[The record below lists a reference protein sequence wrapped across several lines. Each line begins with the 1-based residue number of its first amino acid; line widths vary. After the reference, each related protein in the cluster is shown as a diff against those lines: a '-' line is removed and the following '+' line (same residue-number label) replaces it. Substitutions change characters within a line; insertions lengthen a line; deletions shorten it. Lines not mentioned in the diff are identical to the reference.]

1 MKLLLKAAK
10 LTRRHCILF
19 ILTFLTLIG
28 LMIGNYMEVLTLGVL
43 SDTGVDFFTLFPSE
57 KEKEKRGGKISFS
70 DVEEKWKAIDKEE
83 EGIITKEKVE
93 RYLLTQKREVNSLN
107 RFNRFM
113 YKIKY
118 KIKRFLRIQETIKV
132 FIVLL
137 FFVASFKAFFLFFSR
152 FTTQMLSIQISRS
165 LKERYFD
172 HIQHLPMSF
181 YQKYNIGTL
190 SSRVSGDANQIAH
203 SMNSFITN
211 YLQTPLTILG
221 ALVIC
226 FSLSWQLSIVIFFG
240 LPMIAIPVIFVTR
253 KVKKITRQLQRNQE
267 RFSSVLIDFL
277 AGIQTVKMFAM
288 EAFSF
293 KKYKEQNN
301 QMAKLETK
309 TAKYD
314 LLTRPILHTITT
326 ACLASVMI
334 FGLHILHMKVSELI
348 VFVGMLHLFYEP
360 VKKFAEENS
369 NIQKGVVAAER
380 LYEVLNIRPKIQN
393 SFNAISLPPLKKSI
407 EFEKVHF
414 RYEDQWILKD
424 LSFRINKGETVA
436 LVGETGV
443 GKSTVVQLL
452 PRLYEVQKG
461 VIRIDG
467 KPLQAYSQKSLRK
480 QIAFVPQ
487 KPFLFYDTIEANIAH
502 GGSFSQEEI
511 ILAARKAYAHEFIEL
526 LPKGYGTML
535 AETGKNFSGGQQQR
549 LAIAR
554 ALVKKASIL
563 ILDEA
568 TSSLD
573 ALSEEKIKMAIKEL
587 HGEIT
592 QIIIA
597 HRLTTIEYADRII
610 YLDKGQKIAEGSKEE
625 LLKTCPEFRLLW
637 KMHFHAKRERV
648 K

>member
-10 LTRRHCILF
+10 LTHRRFFLF
-19 ILTFLTLIG
+19 ILTFMTFFG
-28 LMIGNYMEVLTLGVL
+28 LMIGNYMEMFTLGVL
-43 SDTGVDFFTLFPSE
+43 
-57 KEKEKRGGKISFS
+57 
-70 DVEEKWKAIDKEE
+70 IDQKNEST
-83 EGIITKEKVE
+83 ITKEE
-93 RYLLTQKREVNSLN
+93 NYLLAQKREINPLN
-107 RFNRFM
+107 RF
-113 YKIKY
+113 IY
-118 KIKRFLRIQETIKV
+118 KIKRFLNVREDIRA

-152 FTTQMLSIQISRS
+152 FTTQMLSVQISRS

-190 SSRVSGDANQIAH
+190 ASRVSGDAHQIAN
-203 SMNSFITN
+203 SVNSFIAN
-211 YLQTPLTILG
+211 YLQTPFAILG
-221 ALVIC
+221 TLGYC
-226 FSLSWQLSIVIFFG
+226 FYISWQLSIVIFFG

-253 KVKKITRQLQRNQE
+253 KVKRITRQLQRNQE

-277 AGIQTVKMFAM
+277 AGIQTVKVFAM
-288 EAFSF
+288 ENFSF
-293 KKYKEQNN
+293 KKYKEQND
-301 QMAKLETK
+301 QMARLEIK

-314 LLTRPILHTITT
+314 LLTRPVLHTITT
-326 ACLASVMI
+326 ACLASVII
-334 FGLHILHMKVSELI
+334 FGLHVLHMKISELV

-369 NIQKGVVAAER
+369 NIQKGIVAAER
-380 LYEVLNIRPKIQN
+380 LYEVLNIQPKVQDAV
-393 SFNAISLPPLKKSI
+393 NAVSLAPLKREI
-407 EFEKVHF
+407 EFENVYF
-414 RYEDQWILKD
+414 RYDDRWILKD
-424 LSFRINKGETVA
+424 LSFQVKRGETVA
-436 LVGETGV
+436 LVGGTGV
-443 GKSTVVQLL
+443 GKSTIVQLL
-452 PRLYEVQKG
+452 PRLYEVEKG

-467 KPLQAYSQKSLRK
+467 KPLQAYTQKSLRE

-502 GGSFSQEEI
+502 GRIFSQKEI
-511 ILAARKAYAHEFIEL
+511 VLAARKAHAHEFIEL
-526 LPKGYGTML
+526 LPNDYRTML

-597 HRLTTIEYADRII
+597 HRLTTIEYADRVI
-610 YLDKGQKIAEGSKEE
+610 YLEEGQKVAEGTIEE
-625 LLKTCPEFRLLW
+625 LLKSCSNFRLLW
-637 KMHFHAKRERV
+637 EMHFHTRKEQLF
-648 K
+648 